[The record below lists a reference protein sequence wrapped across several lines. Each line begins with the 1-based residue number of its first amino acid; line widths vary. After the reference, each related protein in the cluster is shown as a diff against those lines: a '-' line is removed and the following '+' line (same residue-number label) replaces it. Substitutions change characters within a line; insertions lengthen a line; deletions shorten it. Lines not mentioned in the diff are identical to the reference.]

1 MTTEVNPFTMKRPI
15 DVANDE
21 IKALKKTI
29 VQMRSEMILLKNQ
42 LKPVREEYLKRL
54 ADEVEKEKDMVIEN
68 NSWWGN

>member
-1 MTTEVNPFTMKRPI
+1 MNPEANPFKMKKPI

-29 VQMRSEMILLKNQ
+29 LQMRSEMILLKNQ

-54 ADEVEKEKDMVIEN
+54 ADEEEKEKDMVIEN
-68 NSWWGN
+68 KSWWWG

>member
-68 NSWWGN
+68 NSWWWN